1 MKEEASP
8 NTIRL
13 FHEFMKL
20 AEDQPL
26 QDVKDA
32 VCNMLAS
39 VIIGQHDIPNVDRA
53 QRHADFCNRDIKTA
67 IRANWDRRKLHN
79 IAH

>member
-1 MKEEASP
+1 MKEQASE
-8 NTIRL
+8 NTVRM
-13 FHEFMKL
+13 FHEFMEI
-20 AEDQPL
+20 AEGQPL

-39 VIIGQHDIPNVDRA
+39 IIIGQPDILNVDRA
-53 QRHADFCNRDIKTA
+53 QRHADFCLRDVKTA
-67 IRANWDRRKLHN
+67 IRSNWDRRELHQ

>member
-1 MKEEASP
+1 MKDQASD

-13 FHEFMKL
+13 FHAFMEL
-20 AEDQPL
+20 AKDQPL

-39 VIIGQHDIPNVDRA
+39 VVAGQPDL
-53 QRHADFCNRDIKTA
+53 RHIDQALRHVDFCSRDIKTA
-67 IRANWDRRKLHN
+67 IRANWDGRVLHQVE
-79 IAH
+79 H

>member
-1 MKEEASP
+1 MKEQASD

-13 FHEFMKL
+13 FHEFMRL
-20 AEDQPL
+20 AQDQPL

-39 VIIGQHDIPNVDRA
+39 IIIGQPDLRNADAA
-53 QRHADFCNRDIKTA
+53 QRHAEWCFRDVKTA
-67 IRANWDRRKLHN
+67 IRANWDRRTLHQVEQ
-79 IAH
+79 

>member
-1 MKEEASP
+1 MHEKASD
-8 NTIRL
+8 NTVRL

-32 VCNMLAS
+32 ACNMLAS
-39 VIIGQHDIPNVDRA
+39 IIIGQPDIPNVDRA
-53 QRHADFCNRDIKTA
+53 QRHVDFCSRDIKTA
-67 IRANWDRRKLHN
+67 VRANWEQRKLH
-79 IAH
+79 HVQQ